1 MMARHVV
8 VDDSRFRAA
17 SGVGETP
24 LDEAVAATVDWYARR
39 SAAARVPA
47 HVDGAADSGQVQRHA
62 QQARGDEH
70 GGGDHGNAEVEQLEE
85 QCESEQDSGDDR
97 SHDAYLST

>member
-1 MMARHVV
+1 MARHVV
-8 VDDSRFRAA
+8 VDDIRFRAA
-17 SGVGETP
+17 FGVGETP

-39 SAAARVPA
+39 SAAAGVPA
-47 HVDGAADSGQVQRHA
+47 HVDRAADTRQVQRHA
-62 QQARGDEH
+62 QQARSDQH
-70 GGGDHGNAEVEQLEE
+70 SGGDHGNAEVEQLEE